1 MNFAQVK
8 TIFRISSSLTL
19 SNILSALY
27 LLMKLLKHILS
38 FNRKRYV
45 NPLSVMMKNNHS
57 YFSVVNTA
65 IVLNYVWPIFV
76 IMHGRVKVL
85 NVFKVKVKTQIT
97 QQTFTP
103 SKSVL
108 ETLEKRCEIYSNLTI
123 KTPERRH

>member
-1 MNFAQVK
+1 MHE
-8 TIFRISSSLTL
+8 RI
-19 SNILSALY
+19 
-27 LLMKLLKHILS
+27 
-38 FNRKRYV
+38 
-45 NPLSVMMKNNHS
+45 
-57 YFSVVNTA
+57 
-65 IVLNYVWPIFV
+65 
-76 IMHGRVKVL
+76 KVL